1 MVRTIASFPN
11 YTVDTLGIVRNKREK
26 ELSQQIYSGYRCV
39 HLYKI
44 GAHKVEKVHRLV
56 AEAFIPNPD
65 NLPCVNHK
73 DENKLNNSASNL
85 EWCDYLYNNSYGENA
100 PLKRMAEARRKR
112 VAMCEIDGKVL
123 AVFNSATE
131 AEKHTG
137 IHQSNISKCCL
148 KRPNFLTAGG
158 YVWKFIK

>member
-1 MVRTIASFPN
+1 MEKIIANFPN
-11 YTVDTLGIVRNKREK
+11 YTVDELGTVRNKK
-26 ELSQQIYSGYRCV
+26 GHVLVQQTYSGYKCV
-39 HLYKI
+39 GLWKNGMGKI
-44 GAHKVEKVHRLV
+44 EKVHRLV

-100 PLKRMAEARRKR
+100 PLKRMNEARRKR
-112 VAMCEIDGKVL
+112 VAMCDHDGKVL

-148 KRPNFLTAGG
+148 KRPNCLTAGG